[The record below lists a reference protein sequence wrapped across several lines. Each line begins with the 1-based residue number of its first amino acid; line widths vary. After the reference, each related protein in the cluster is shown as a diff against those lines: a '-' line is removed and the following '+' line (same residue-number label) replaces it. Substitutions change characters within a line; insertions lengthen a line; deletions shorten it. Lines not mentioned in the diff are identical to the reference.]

1 MTDRSSETAADTGAA
16 PSNMTT
22 SIDTTTR
29 PTSVRPGRRPRILVV
44 DDTRAERDLYS
55 SHLRG
60 AGYDVQIAT
69 DGLEAVARAVAR
81 RPDAIVMDVAGTG
94 LDGWEVTRR
103 LKAAA
108 ATRDIP
114 VIAVGGRDLVHGGE
128 QARAAGCVACLPTPC
143 TPEDLRAELDRQLG
157 QHRPRPRRRG
167 RAGRM

>member
-1 MTDRSSETAADTGAA
+1 MTDRSSETAADAGAA
-16 PSNMTT
+16 PSDMTT
-22 SIDTTTR
+22 SIDTTSR
-29 PTSVRPGRRPRILVV
+29 PTSARPGRRPRILVV
-44 DDTRAERDLYS
+44 HEARAERDAYS
-55 SHLRG
+55 AHLRG

-81 RPDAIVMDVAGTG
+81 RPDAIVMDVAASG
-94 LDGWEVTRR
+94 LDGWDVTRR

-114 VIAVGGRDLVHGGE
+114 VIAVG
-128 QARAAGCVACLPTPC
+128 ARERAQAAGCVACLPKPC
-143 TPEDLRAELDRQLG
+143 APEDLRAELDRQLG

>member
-1 MTDRSSETAADTGAA
+1 
-16 PSNMTT
+16 MTT

-44 DDTRAERDLYS
+44 DEARAERDAYS
-55 SHLRG
+55 AHLRG
-60 AGYDVQIAT
+60 AGYDVQVAT
-69 DGLEAVARAVAR
+69 DAMEAVARAVAR
-81 RPDAIVMDVAGTG
+81 RPDAIVLDVAGSG
-94 LDGWEVTRR
+94 LDGWDVTRR

-108 ATRDIP
+108 ATREIP
-114 VIAVGGRDLVHGGE
+114 VIAMGGRE
-128 QARAAGCVACLPTPC
+128 RAQAAGCVACLPKPC

>member
-1 MTDRSSETAADTGAA
+1 
-16 PSNMTT
+16 MTT

-44 DDTRAERDLYS
+44 DDARAERDLYS
-55 SHLRG
+55 AHLRG
-60 AGYDVQIAT
+60 AGYDVQVAT

-81 RPDAIVMDVAGTG
+81 RPDAIVLDMAGAR
-94 LDGWEVTRR
+94 LDGWEVTRL

-114 VIAVGGRDLVHGGE
+114 VIAVGGHDLDHAGE
-128 QARAAGCVACLPTPC
+128 RARAAGFVASLPKPFP
-143 TPEDLRAELDRQLG
+143 PEALRAELDRQLG